1 MKYALFVFIALV
13 LFSSC
18 SKELSQEGPDVIIP
32 VIPPDTLTIP
42 PDTPVTPPPVKP
54 HIKFQLKAFYSD
66 VPIDFDI
73 TDGSTKKETDLWAY
87 VQDYIKDDINIL
99 FEDGTVEVHQ
109 NEKKM
114 PGVSDDVLIRTY
126 SYGTDYAGDFMN
138 FLSPTYEEVKYRLYE
153 KTDDHFIIGVK
164 WKRGAHVYSRFER
177 DQ

>member
-13 LFSSC
+13 LLSAC
-18 SKELSQEGPDVIIP
+18 SKDLSQEGPIPIIP
-32 VIPPDTLTIP
+32 VVPPDTTVKP
-42 PDTPVTPPPVKP
+42 PPPPVKP
-54 HIKFQLKAFYSD
+54 QIKFQLKAFYSD
-66 VPIDFDI
+66 LPIDFDN

-87 VQDYIKDDINIL
+87 VQDYIKDDINIF

-114 PGVSDDVLIRTY
+114 PGLDDDVLYRTY

-138 FLSPTYEEVKYRLYE
+138 FLSPAYEEVKYRLYE

-164 WKRGAHVYSRFER
+164 WKSGAHVFSRFER
-177 DQ
+177 VP